1 MASAVTSTFSPQGS
15 KSGGMEEGGAAPPP
29 PPAQTRPGGGASS
42 GAGATP
48 PGQQPA
54 QASTKQWQGHPPPG
68 GGGAGSKPPSSAP
81 TRKISPTS
89 QTPPPPSVRPRK
101 SPTPEPAGHG
111 GPLRT
116 RKSPTPDP
124 PSRVRKSPTPEP
136 ARTRKSPTPD
146 RTRKSPSPA
155 PPTRAS
161 PKRTIKSSVPSPK
174 ASPAK
179 TKARKSSD
187 PGPKQTDP
195 SPKTEVAAET
205 EAANDGS
212 HYARPT
218 IIEDGDEEGGEVV
231 TASAASPDFSKEF
244 SRSISEPPDPSQ
256 QLSVASSA
264 QRKLSEGEG
273 AGGGNLT
280 GMFFQKLIQKEEA
293 GGGVYQSNSSLGSQ
307 DSARSSLSRSST
319 SPRHSWSQTKASPSL
334 SAREAGST
342 FSINKHKKVDLAT
355 FEQEAP
361 APPKKKEMRFSHGE
375 DKAPDTAAFD
385 SNMIKKAAS
394 VAHVEMF
401 SKTVKQGTI
410 KPGEKQD
417 TAGERIRGKEVLALL
432 AAGLGEDPYLK
443 LTLTAKDHSFIARQL
458 GVQLLG
464 LGVLRSVETQDTAVK
479 VSRAAQQLSRCHVSP
494 SRGNCGYK

>member
-1 MASAVTSTFSPQGS
+1 MATTVTSTFSPQGS

-29 PPAQTRPGGGASS
+29 AQTRPGGGPSS

-68 GGGAGSKPPSSAP
+68 GGGAGTKPPSAAP
-81 TRKISPTS
+81 ARKISPTS
-89 QTPPPPSVRPRK
+89 QTPPPPSARPRK

-174 ASPAK
+174 GSPAK

-195 SPKTEVAAET
+195 SPKSEVTAEP
-205 EAANDGS
+205 EAGDGGSGS

-218 IIEDGDEEGGEVV
+218 IIEDGGEESGEVV
-231 TASAASPDFSKEF
+231 AASATSPDFSKEF
-244 SRSISEPPDPSQ
+244 NRSISEPPDPSQ
-256 QLSVASSA
+256 LLSVASSA

-273 AGGGNLT
+273 EGGGNLT

-293 GGGVYQSNSSLGSQ
+293 GGGHQAVYQSSSSLGSQ
-307 DSARSSLSRSST
+307 DSARSSQSRAS
-319 SPRHSWSQTKASPSL
+319 ASPSL
-334 SAREAGST
+334 NKGST

-361 APPKKKEMRFSHGE
+361 APPKKREMRFSHGE
-375 DKAPDTAAFD
+375 DKTPDTAAFD

-410 KPGEKQD
+410 KTGEKQD
-417 TAGERIRGKEVLALL
+417 TAGDRIRGREVLALL
-432 AAGLGEDPYLK
+432 TAGLGEDPYLK
-443 LTLTAKDHSFIARQL
+443 LTLTAKDHSFIAKQL

-464 LGVLRSVETQDTAVK
+464 LGVLRSLESQDTTVK
-479 VSRAAQQLSRCHVSP
+479 VSSSAAEQVHCSTV
-494 SRGNCGYK
+494 